1 MEEEI
6 YIECEHCGIRYTI
19 VSADIRISEI
29 DEEDD
34 GYDIYP
40 KFCSFCGEPI
50 EI

>member
-6 YIECEHCGIRYTI
+6 YIECEHCGARYTI
-19 VSADIRISEI
+19 VSTDIRISEI

-34 GYDIYP
+34 GNDIYP
-40 KFCSFCGEPI
+40 RFCSFCGNEV